1 MIAAAHVPTPIEV
14 ELQARLRQQAAVATL
29 GQQALGG
36 IDISTLLDEAVTLV
50 AHTLEAEYCKVLE
63 LLPDGTALLLRAG
76 VGWRAGL
83 VGHATVGAG
92 TDSQAGYTLLS
103 ARPVIVEDLRT
114 ETRFHGPP
122 LLHQHGVVSGMS
134 VIIHGT
140 ERPFGVLGI
149 HTATCRTFTHDDVHF
164 LQAIANVLA
173 AAISRHHMEQ
183 ALEERE
189 ALYRLITENT
199 HDLILMLDHQGCFIY
214 ASPSFHP
221 ILGYVPTA
229 LIGTSVFDHIHSADL
244 AVVHTHWAAVA
255 CQGMAQATFRYQ
267 HADGTWRWFEAVG
280 TAMTWHGRPAIVG
293 VARDVTE
300 RKRAEDDVRTSRDQ
314 LAAILHGVA
323 DGITVQDPTG
333 RLIYANDAAARML
346 GCPSAQTLL
355 QAPLQEILAHFELL
369 DETGHPFPRTRL
381 PGRLV
386 LEGIPDP
393 PETTVRFRHVATG
406 AEQWSMVKATPVHD
420 AEGQVQF
427 AVNIFREITERK
439 QAEITR
445 RESEERL
452 HGIIQ
457 SAMDAIITI
466 DPDHRITLFNTAA
479 EQMFRCSA

>member
-1 MIAAAHVPTPIEV
+1 
-14 ELQARLRQQAAVATL
+14 
-29 GQQALGG
+29 
-36 IDISTLLDEAVTLV
+36 
-50 AHTLEAEYCKVLE
+50 
-63 LLPDGTALLLRAG
+63 
-76 VGWRAGL
+76 
-83 VGHATVGAG
+83 
-92 TDSQAGYTLLS
+92 
-103 ARPVIVEDLRT
+103 
-114 ETRFHGPP
+114 
-122 LLHQHGVVSGMS
+122 
-134 VIIHGT
+134 
-140 ERPFGVLGI
+140 
-149 HTATCRTFTHDDVHF
+149 
-164 LQAIANVLA
+164 
-173 AAISRHHMEQ
+173 MEQ

-244 AVVHTHWAAVA
+244 AVVLTHWAAVA
-255 CQGMAQATFRYQ
+255 CQGIAQATFRYQ

-369 DETGHPFPRTRL
+369 DETGHPFPRTLAGTARPGGHPRSPGDHGAL
-381 PGRLV
+381 PPR
-386 LEGIPDP
+386 
-393 PETTVRFRHVATG
+393 RHRSGAVVHGQGDTG
-406 AEQWSMVKATPVHD
+406 P
-420 AEGQVQF
+420 
-427 AVNIFREITERK
+427 
-439 QAEITR
+439 
-445 RESEERL
+445 
-452 HGIIQ
+452 
-457 SAMDAIITI
+457 
-466 DPDHRITLFNTAA
+466 
-479 EQMFRCSA
+479 